1 MINKDT
7 YGDMAQSMAQQKNKA
22 GKKLGNKQMIRR
34 QAAVLADMLA
44 ASTEYL
50 QYIEAKKSLMA
61 HKEQMAI
68 LNELRQQQFNLR
80 FVAMMG
86 ENTEE
91 ESADFESA
99 YAEITKEPVI
109 NDYLYAEGR
118 LYRLISEI
126 QDVFCSKLEVGEEIL
141 MYEESSGILN

>member
-1 MINKDT
+1 MINKESFAEMT
-7 YGDMAQSMAQQKNKA
+7 QNIAQQKNKA
-22 GKKLGNKQMIRR
+22 DKKIGNKQMIRR

-44 ASTEYL
+44 ASPEYL
-50 QYIEAKKSLMA
+50 QYIEAKKRLMA
-61 HKEQMAI
+61 HKEQMTI

-86 ENTEE
+86 EDTED

-99 YAEITKEPVI
+99 YAEITKEPII

-118 LYRLISEI
+118 LYRLISDI
-126 QDVFCSKLEVGEEIL
+126 QDVFCSKLEVGEEML
-141 MYEESSGILN
+141 MYEESSGVLN